1 VVSGVINV
9 VTPMVAFGGP
19 NFGTPGIP
27 ATMTSLQA
35 DAVFQVS
42 IGVPNAGGTALAE
55 SQAARGGGAG
65 VDVTVTSSVATVATL
80 KTQAGSGASRTV
92 HLNPNEFNTATTLTN
107 PTGLAVDP
115 LNPGTTV
122 LSVGATGYTSGPSH
136 TLTVTATGI
145 TVFSSQVGHGFP
157 YTLGT
162 GLQSR
167 LFLLRLNGNQHPALS
182 VQVCSSNPTVL
193 SVAATPT
200 TVGTA
205 CANVDVPAG
214 LTDGT
219 FAVQGL
225 SVGTTTLELTA
236 PGFEVSTSGQVVV
249 VQPSFQL
256 QNVPSSIAATGATTA
271 FQVVVGYSNFPHAQ
285 LAEAQAV
292 SPGSSPLAVT
302 VTNSNA
308 VAAQLVTASGGA
320 QLWTVSI
327 LPGQS
332 STSNAVSTGGIAF
345 DPLSGACS
353 PTGCST
359 FVDADIPGFTRTTA
373 ANRLV
378 QITP

>member
-1 VVSGVINV
+1 
-9 VTPMVAFGGP
+9 
-19 NFGTPGIP
+19 
-27 ATMTSLQA
+27 
-35 DAVFQVS
+35 
-42 IGVPNAGGTALAE
+42 
-55 SQAARGGGAG
+55 
-65 VDVTVTSSVATVATL
+65 
-80 KTQAGSGASRTV
+80 
-92 HLNPNEFNTATTLTN
+92 
-107 PTGLAVDP
+107 
-115 LNPGTTV
+115 
-122 LSVGATGYTSGPSH
+122 
-136 TLTVTATGI
+136 
-145 TVFSSQVGHGFP
+145 
-157 YTLGT
+157 
-162 GLQSR
+162 
-167 LFLLRLNGNQHPALS
+167 
-182 VQVCSSNPTVL
+182 
-193 SVAATPT
+193 
-200 TVGTA
+200 
-205 CANVDVPAG
+205 
-214 LTDGT
+214 
-219 FAVQGL
+219 VQGL